1 MLPQDQ
7 ALNIPGIFE
16 LILLSLPARSLLT
29 TAPLVCRHWRDFIAS
44 STRLQQ
50 ELFFQPVSSPRGP
63 DSHLALPRFNPL
75 LEELFPGFFEIRHGQ
90 TFNIRRGGRG
100 QTSYCTSP
108 GWSRLAIVKQP
119 RAFVRS
125 GASWR
130 RMLPR
135 QPPSIMA
142 DTGIL
147 DEEVAT
153 ACRAP
158 SKRSF
163 YWRQLVD
170 NYDDGDNLLRMG
182 VLYDLVHDFCDTAHA
197 ECAIVWAVGTMKVA
211 NSMTLRKDAELVKRW
226 KAAACAMESCT
237 ENMVTQMLDSMDI
250 VVRRRYQYQIQGYHH
265 PKVPDWRSLRSR
277 DFKEVGTVLYIEY
290 HHTDR
295 EDEDEDD
302 EDEEEEE
309 GRTA

>member
-1 MLPQDQ
+1 M
-7 ALNIPGIFE
+7 
-16 LILLSLPARSLLT
+16 
-29 TAPLVCRHWRDFIAS
+29 
-44 STRLQQ
+44 
-50 ELFFQPVSSPRGP
+50 
-63 DSHLALPRFNPL
+63 
-75 LEELFPGFFEIRHGQ
+75 
-90 TFNIRRGGRG
+90 
-100 QTSYCTSP
+100 
-108 GWSRLAIVKQP
+108 
-119 RAFVRS
+119 
-125 GASWR
+125 
-130 RMLPR
+130 
-135 QPPSIMA
+135 
-142 DTGIL
+142 
-147 DEEVAT
+147 
-153 ACRAP
+153 
-158 SKRSF
+158 
-163 YWRQLVD
+163 D

-265 PKVPDWRSLRSR
+265 PKVPDWRSLQSR